1 MTGQPRI
8 LVVDDDRLMLTLLI
22 GVLRQEG
29 FHNIAK
35 ASSGAEALEKCQ
47 ESPPDIVFM
56 DIEMPGKNGNEPQD
70 ALKKQAIQSQV
81 VLVSATPKTQYVME
95 AKELNAAGFVVKPM
109 SAKVVSDAIAKCL
122 KQAHP
127 GSVGVKI

>member
-1 MTGQPRI
+1 MAGKPRI

-29 FHNIAK
+29 FHDLDK
-35 ASSGAEALEKCQ
+35 ASSGAEALEKCLA
-47 ESPPDIVFM
+47 SPPDIVFL
-56 DIEMPGKNGNEPQD
+56 DIEMPGMNGIETLD
-70 ALKKQAIQSQV
+70 ALKKQGVQTQV
-81 VLVSATPKTQYVME
+81 VLVSATPRTQYVME

-122 KQAHP
+122 KLAHP
-127 GSVGVKI
+127 GSVGVKV